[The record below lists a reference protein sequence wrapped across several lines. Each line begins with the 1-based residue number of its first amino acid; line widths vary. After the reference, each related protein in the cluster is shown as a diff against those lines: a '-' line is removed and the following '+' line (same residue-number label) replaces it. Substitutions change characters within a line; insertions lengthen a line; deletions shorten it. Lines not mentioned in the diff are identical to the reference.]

1 MFDNRSPNDNMY
13 PYGKLQYILHQL
25 NLDWLVKQVKQNT
38 DNITELQDSGG
49 SQVPDISATASVD
62 YNIGTPTV
70 SITRSGPDL
79 TPSFDFAFH
88 NLKGEKG
95 DTGDTGTAGSQGETG
110 PQGIQGIQGPKGDK
124 GDTGATGPQGIQ
136 GEQGPQGIQGE
147 PGPQGE
153 TGPQGPQG
161 EPGVQGETGPQGPQG
176 EPGVQGETGP
186 QGIQGIQGPKGD
198 KGDTGPQGIQGE
210 QGPQGIQGE
219 PGPQGETGPQGPKG
233 DTGDTG
239 ATGPQGP
246 AGADGAMFLDDL
258 MDVYTMDA
266 TSGQVLGY
274 NGLDWGPVTPSGVG
288 VPTGGSSGQ
297 VLAKASGT
305 DYDTE
310 WVNQS
315 GVCGGGDWKNTA
327 NDRVMWYFYESANT
341 SIYDLPTANC
351 FVLVFKK
358 TAARGVAFAF
368 GWDGVLTNKNV
379 WKNTCHDIWRGWTSL
394 RTS

>member
-124 GDTGATGPQGIQ
+124 GDTGA
-136 GEQGPQGIQGE
+136 
-147 PGPQGE
+147 
-153 TGPQGPQG
+153 
-161 EPGVQGETGPQGPQG
+161 
-176 EPGVQGETGP
+176 
-186 QGIQGIQGPKGD
+186 
-198 KGDTGPQGIQGE
+198 TGPQGIQGE